1 MLRLGYN
8 TTGFARA
15 ENMAKIVE
23 TIHDL
28 GYVGLELTLDKRH
41 YHPFFSD
48 FEAQRQLAMQV
59 TDYDLTIV
67 LNSGG
72 RYVLSDVAH
81 EPSLVSANAAER
93 DEFVKFLVETIKI
106 APNLGAR
113 IIHLHSGTLPNEVEP
128 DAAWDWLVK
137 SVTYLAKT
145 AMSND
150 IVLGFEFHPAMF
162 IATLDDYRRLKAH
175 VNSSALKLTL
185 DIGHVECT
193 ETRSISQVIEACK
206 EEIVNI
212 HLEDIKDRT
221 HVHLP
226 IGQGHVDFAD
236 VFSGLKAVNYQ
247 GLISAEFNTNDL
259 EVDECQLARETLAYL
274 HPLL

>member
-15 ENMAKIVE
+15 KNMAQIVE

-28 GYVGLELTLDKRH
+28 GYVGLELTMDKGH
-41 YHPFFSD
+41 YHPLFSD
-48 FEAQRQLAMQV
+48 RNAQKQLARQV
-59 TDYDLTIV
+59 TDYDLAIV

-72 RYVLSDVAH
+72 RFVLSNVAH
-81 EPSLVSANAAER
+81 EPSLVSGNEVER

-113 IIHLHSGTLPNEVEP
+113 IIHLHSGALPNGVDPE
-128 DAAWDWLVK
+128 AAWDWLVT
-137 SVTYLAKT
+137 SVAYLAEE
-145 AMSND
+145 AMRMD

-162 IATLDDYRRLKAH
+162 IATLDDYRRLKKQ
-175 VNSSALKLTL
+175 VNSPALKLTL

-193 ETRSISQVIEACK
+193 ETRSISKVIEDCK
-206 EEIVNI
+206 EEIVNV

-236 VFSGLKAVNYQ
+236 VFNGLKSVNYQ

-259 EVDECQLARETLAYL
+259 EVDECLLARKTLEYL